1 MNAKN
6 TLYVLCIL
14 VCAAARCPG
23 SPRDAQQLKD
33 VVKAQQGVAPERARA
48 INAALDRTVGKAP
61 EMEQDRS
68 RLLASGFGI
77 YAEERLWPQLSAPP
91 EQFDLAVDTMA
102 WAAENAVS
110 MPAPTADQARFAD
123 DVVEMVVELLAPMIE
138 KLYPSL
144 PEKDR
149 AKLVQDAT
157 GRVKAMRAKVCN
169 PFYPEMLRPASDSLT
184 REDAVAAL
192 LERPGLQN
200 AQERYQPV
208 AAIQRDTSLPEG
220 SRQVHI
226 DFFVERESQNIE
238 RAVADQMRAWFIF
251 PAEAQEHYT
260 PMPEEL
266 QARYQDQRAQLE
278 ERVKREQEERA
289 RKQMRPAN
297 ALVKVL
303 KDSGVQTAG
312 GRPVPPKR

>member
-14 VCAAARCPG
+14 VCAAERCPG
-23 SPRDAQQLKD
+23 SPRDAQLLKD
-33 VVKAQQGVAPERARA
+33 VVKAQQGMAPERARA

-61 EMEQDRS
+61 ELDRDCS
-68 RLLASGFGI
+68 RLLASGFGV
-77 YAEERLWPQLSAPP
+77 YAEERLWPQIAAPQ

-102 WAAENAVS
+102 WVAENAVG
-110 MPAPTADQARFAD
+110 MPAPTADQVRFAD
-123 DVVEMVVELLAPMIE
+123 DVVEMVVELLAPMIDQ
-138 KLYPSL
+138 LYPSL
-144 PEKDR
+144 AAKDR

-157 GRVKAMRAKVCN
+157 GRVKAMRSKVCN
-169 PFYPEMLRPASDSLT
+169 PFYPEMLRPASDSLS
-184 REDAVAAL
+184 REDALAAL

-208 AAIQRDTSLPEG
+208 AGIQRDTSLPEG

-226 DFFVERESQNIE
+226 DFFVEREAQNIE

-251 PAEAQEHYT
+251 PAEAHYT

-266 QARYQDQRAQLE
+266 QARYREQRAQLE

-297 ALVKVL
+297 PLVKVL
-303 KDSGVQTAG
+303 KDSGVQTSG